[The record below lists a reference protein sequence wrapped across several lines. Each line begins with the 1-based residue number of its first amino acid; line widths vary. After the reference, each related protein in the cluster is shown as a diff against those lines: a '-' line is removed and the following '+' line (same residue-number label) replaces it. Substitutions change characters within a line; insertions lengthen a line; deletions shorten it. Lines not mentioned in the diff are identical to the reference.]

1 VASVSAYRWTFL
13 VSGLRHPHFVRI
25 VEQVTD
31 TGAGKIATAAQALS
45 RSFPR

>member
-1 VASVSAYRWTFL
+1 

-31 TGAGKIATAAQALS
+31 TGAGKIATTAEALS
-45 RSFPR
+45 A